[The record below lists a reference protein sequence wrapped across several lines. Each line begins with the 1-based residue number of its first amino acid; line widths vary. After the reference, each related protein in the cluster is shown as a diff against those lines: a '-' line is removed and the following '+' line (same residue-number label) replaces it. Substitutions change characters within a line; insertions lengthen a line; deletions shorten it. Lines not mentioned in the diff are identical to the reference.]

1 MRNRNFPLVGCTA
14 LLLLAVGPGTT
25 AAQNAPPSN
34 APSAPVPSAPN
45 PPAPAASPS
54 VAPDALAALER
65 MGAALRSKNVFTM
78 KADVTKEEVL
88 GSGEKLQFAST
99 LDISARRPD
108 RFRISNVSDV
118 QDRQIYY
125 DGKSLTVYAPKLGVY
140 GTVAAPATIAQ
151 TINVAGDRYDIETP
165 LADLFTWGTNNSAAA
180 QLTSGFLV
188 RLEHI
193 DGRACNHYAFRQPD
207 VDWQIWIAADET
219 ALPCKLIITN
229 TDDDSRP
236 QYTAVMNW
244 SFPPAIADNVFTFA
258 PPASANKIVIVDRAA
273 RQASG
278 ATK

>member
-1 MRNRNFPLVGCTA
+1 MRNRKLAFVGCTA
-14 LLLLAVGPGTT
+14 LLLLAVGPVTG
-25 AAQNAPPSN
+25 AAQNAPPPN
-34 APSAPVPSAPN
+34 APNAPVPSAQN
-45 PPAPAASPS
+45 PPAPAASQS
-54 VAPDALAALER
+54 VAPYALAALER
-65 MGAALRSKNVFTM
+65 MGAALRSKNLFTM

-140 GTVAAPATIAQ
+140 GTIAAPATIAQ
-151 TINVAGDRYDIETP
+151 TINVASDRYDIEMP

-193 DGRACNHYAFRQPD
+193 EGRACNHYAFRQPD
-207 VDWQIWIAADET
+207 VDWQIWIAADAT

-229 TDDDSRP
+229 TEDDSRP
-236 QYTAVMNW
+236 QYTAVMRWN
-244 SFPPAIADNVFTFA
+244 FPPAIADNVFAFA

>member
-1 MRNRNFPLVGCTA
+1 MRNRKLAFVGCTA
-14 LLLLAVGPGTT
+14 LLLLAVGPGTG
-25 AAQNAPPSN
+25 AAQNAPPPN
-34 APSAPVPSAPN
+34 APN
-45 PPAPAASPS
+45 PPAPAALPS

-65 MGAALRSKNVFTM
+65 MGAALRSKNLFTM

-151 TINVAGDRYDIETP
+151 TINVASERYDIETP

-207 VDWQIWIAADET
+207 VDWQIWIAEET

-236 QYTAVMNW
+236 QYTAVMRWN
-244 SFPPAIADNVFTFA
+244 FPPAIADNVFAFA

>member
-1 MRNRNFPLVGCTA
+1 MRNRTFAFVGCTA
-14 LLLLAVGPGTT
+14 LLLVAVGPLTT
-25 AAQNAPPSN
+25 AAQNAP
-34 APSAPVPSAPN
+34 APSAPNAPTPSAPN
-45 PPAPAASPS
+45 PPAPAASQS

-65 MGAALRSKNVFTM
+65 MGAALRSKNLFAM

-108 RFRISNVSDV
+108 RFKISNVSDV

-140 GTVAAPATIAQ
+140 GTVAAPSTIAQ
-151 TINVAGDRYDIETP
+151 TINLASDRYDIETP
-165 LADLFTWGTNNSAAA
+165 LADLFTWGTTNSAAA

-188 RLEHI
+188 RLEHV

-207 VDWQIWIAADET
+207 VDWQIWIADDAS
-219 ALPCKLIITN
+219 ALPCKLVITN

-244 SFPPAIADNVFTFA
+244 NFPPAIADNVFTFA
-258 PPASANKIVIVDRAA
+258 PPPSANKIVVLDRAA
-273 RQASG
+273 TTASG
-278 ATK
+278 APK

>member
-1 MRNRNFPLVGCTA
+1 MRNRKFAFVGCTA
-14 LLLLAVGPGTT
+14 LLLLAVGPITT
-25 AAQNAPPSN
+25 AAQNAPPPN
-34 APSAPVPSAPN
+34 APNAPVPSAPN
-45 PPAPAASPS
+45 APAPAASPS

-65 MGAALRSKNVFTM
+65 MGAALRSKNLFTM

-125 DGKSLTVYAPKLGVY
+125 DGKSLTVYAPKLGLY
-140 GTVAAPATIAQ
+140 GTIAAPATIAQ
-151 TINVAGDRYDIETP
+151 TINVASDRYDIETP

-207 VDWQIWIAADET
+207 VDWQIWIAEET

-229 TDDDSRP
+229 TQDDSRP
-236 QYTAVMNW
+236 QYTAVMRWN
-244 SFPPAIADNVFTFA
+244 FPPAIADNVFAFA

-278 ATK
+278 AAK